1 MFLSKSSNPASLR
14 REINEFTVGALYI
27 NTSVRDLVTYPKWGF
42 YPHGTFTQLGALV
55 QWRFGPSGGP
65 WLRWS
70 SHTENNSVVVILRLK
85 EDPVRHT
92 HRLCELVVIG
102 IGPV

>member
-1 MFLSKSSNPASLR
+1 MGFLPAWDFHPIRGLGPV
-14 REINEFTVGALYI
+14 E
-27 NTSVRDLVTYPKWGF
+27 VRPKWR
-42 YPHGTFTQLGALV
+42 ALAEV
-55 QWRFGPSGGP
+55 VLPYR
-65 WLRWS
+65 
-70 SHTENNSVVVILRLK
+70 EYSVVVILRLK